1 MSSTVSSKG
10 STIATVSNT
19 TKTLETAGKYL
30 EDDITIVDVSASAPT
45 MQTKSKSY
53 TPSETAQSEAVTA
66 DSGYD
71 GLEQVNVSVGA
82 ISSSYVGSGVARK
95 TSSDL
100 TASGATVT
108 APAGYYASQAQKTVA
123 SGTEGT
129 PTATKGTVSNHAIT
143 VTPKVTNAA
152 GYISGGTKT
161 GTGVTVQ
168 ASELVSGTKEITANG
183 TDIDVTNYEKVDVAV
198 PTGGGGDSKNV
209 QVAAGVNRVATT
221 SYTAVTGQT
230 LTVAKTGTYDVYW
243 TGYRSSTGGTN
254 GSQLYIGSTA
264 YGSAQTT
271 FSNNAQAVHLTGVSL
286 TAGQTVTVRA
296 RARSTSYYMYVGNL
310 TIVEN
315 SGGSKMS
322 TLYNQYI
329 YKGGVW
335 RKTGTSSDSVTYTI
349 SISGNTLTLTGSDGS
364 TSTATITSGGVQNI
378 TVNGTAVTIT
388 GGTAAI
394 TVPTKTS
401 DLTNDS
407 GFITGYTETDPTVPA
422 WAKAPN
428 KPAYTAAE
436 VGALPDSTSI
446 PSKTSDLTNDSGFL
460 TSTDISGKL
469 DSNGNG
475 SNVTV
480 AFTAASTR
488 TNVATGEKLS
498 VLLGK
503 IAKFFTDLKT
513 VAFSGSYNDLSNK
526 PSIPSKTSDLTNDS
540 GFLTSYTETD
550 PTVPSWAKASTKP
563 AYTAAE
569 VGALP
574 DDTEIPTATSDLTND
589 SGFITSASVP
599 SATSTTPAM
608 DGTAAVGTETTWAKG
623 DHVHP
628 TDTTRQAKITAS
640 GILKGNGNGGVS
652 AAVAGTDYAAAS
664 HNQALSTI
672 TGADDLQAI
681 EALAGTSGLLKKTAA
696 NTWTL
701 DTSTYQKQY
710 AQVYAGTTE

>member
-1 MSSTVSSKG
+1 
-10 STIATVSNT
+10 
-19 TKTLETAGKYL
+19 
-30 EDDITIVDVSASAPT
+30 
-45 MQTKSKSY
+45 
-53 TPSETAQSEAVTA
+53 
-66 DSGYD
+66 
-71 GLEQVNVSVGA
+71 
-82 ISSSYVGSGVARK
+82 
-95 TSSDL
+95 
-100 TASGATVT
+100 
-108 APAGYYASQAQKTVA
+108 
-123 SGTEGT
+123 
-129 PTATKGTVSNHAIT
+129 
-143 VTPKVTNAA
+143 
-152 GYISGGTKT
+152 
-161 GTGVTVQ
+161 
-168 ASELVSGTKEITANG
+168 
-183 TDIDVTNYEKVDVAV
+183 
-198 PTGGGGDSKNV
+198 
-209 QVAAGVNRVATT
+209 
-221 SYTAVTGQT
+221 
-230 LTVAKTGTYDVYW
+230 
-243 TGYRSSTGGTN
+243 
-254 GSQLYIGSTA
+254 
-264 YGSAQTT
+264 
-271 FSNNAQAVHLTGVSL
+271 
-286 TAGQTVTVRA
+286 
-296 RARSTSYYMYVGNL
+296 
-310 TIVEN
+310 
-315 SGGSKMS
+315 MS

-364 TSTATITSGGVQNI
+364 TSTATITSGGIQNI

-407 GFITGYTETDPTVPA
+407 GFLTSYTETDPTVPA
-422 WAKAPN
+422 WAKASS
-428 KPAYTAAE
+428 KPTYTAAE

-480 AFTAASTR
+480 AFTTASTR

-563 AYTAAE
+563 SYTAAE

-574 DDTEIPTATSDLTND
+574 DSTSIPSKTSDLTND

-599 SATSTTPAM
+599 SATATTPAM
-608 DGTAAVGTETTWAKG
+608 DGTAAVGTETAWARG

-628 TDTTRQAKITAS
+628 TDTSRQAKITAN
-640 GILKGNGNGGVS
+640 GMLKGDGNGGVS

-664 HNQALSTI
+664 HTQALSTI
-672 TGADDLQAI
+672 TGTDDLQAI

-696 NTWTL
+696 NTWAL
-701 DTSTYQKQY
+701 DTTTYQPQY

>member
-1 MSSTVSSKG
+1 
-10 STIATVSNT
+10 
-19 TKTLETAGKYL
+19 
-30 EDDITIVDVSASAPT
+30 
-45 MQTKSKSY
+45 
-53 TPSETAQSEAVTA
+53 
-66 DSGYD
+66 
-71 GLEQVNVSVGA
+71 
-82 ISSSYVGSGVARK
+82 
-95 TSSDL
+95 
-100 TASGATVT
+100 
-108 APAGYYASQAQKTVA
+108 
-123 SGTEGT
+123 
-129 PTATKGTVSNHAIT
+129 
-143 VTPKVTNAA
+143 
-152 GYISGGTKT
+152 
-161 GTGVTVQ
+161 
-168 ASELVSGTKEITANG
+168 
-183 TDIDVTNYEKVDVAV
+183 
-198 PTGGGGDSKNV
+198 
-209 QVAAGVNRVATT
+209 
-221 SYTAVTGQT
+221 
-230 LTVAKTGTYDVYW
+230 
-243 TGYRSSTGGTN
+243 
-254 GSQLYIGSTA
+254 
-264 YGSAQTT
+264 
-271 FSNNAQAVHLTGVSL
+271 
-286 TAGQTVTVRA
+286 
-296 RARSTSYYMYVGNL
+296 
-310 TIVEN
+310 
-315 SGGSKMS
+315 MS